1 MENTKLTLYSLA
13 LKTAIDEIRNVTPE
27 VSCAFVFKQDGEV
40 IAQDDDAKPK
50 TIQEAIQFFNEM
62 TSRMG
67 TVGGFENLSIRGRSG
82 QVTFTECV
90 DGFYLGTVSSKMV
103 DEKTLFVLNHIVV
116 PVIIKVIQQMPQ
128 NSIVPAVVASEA
140 KLEEP
145 KQEQLIEEAKSE
157 NAPVVQPEKIEE
169 EVLPKAP
176 VHQFMVEKIS
186 GLLVASDTVR
196 IDGDVIAS
204 WDQLYEGRFIDQVT
218 VESLKMKKITCKFK
232 PIKETRNTAKGIV
245 QVPERILQTLEV
257 SKGELVMITP
267 VI

>member
-1 MENTKLTLYSLA
+1 MTLYSLA
-13 LKTAIDEIRNVTPE
+13 LKTAIDEIKNVTPE

-40 IAQDDDAKPK
+40 IAQDDDVKPK
-50 TIQEAIQFFNEM
+50 VIQEAIQFFNEM
-62 TSRMG
+62 TSRMDA
-67 TVGGFENLSIRGRSG
+67 VGGFDNLSIRGSTG
-82 QVTFTECV
+82 QVTFTECM

-116 PVIIKVIQQMPQ
+116 PVIIKVIEQMSQ
-128 NSIVPAVVASEA
+128 NSKVTAVVEATEA

-145 KQEQLIEEAKSE
+145 KQEQHLEETKPE
-157 NAPVVQPEKIEE
+157 TAPVVQPEKIE

-196 IDGDVIAS
+196 IDADVITS
-204 WDQLYEGRFIDQVT
+204 WDQLYEGRFIDHVT